1 MLMNPFDQYVVNDIN
16 KQAQG
21 LFPHAPVCRKR
32 GAIRLKQDML
42 AASDVEQNRLNDIG
56 KFRQS
61 QYNTA
66 LDQTLNTLTGLRQQD
81 ANNLLGIGGF
91 QRNLDYQT
99 KQAPFNAYQVAVGA
113 MDPLYISGSP
123 SQTVKTKSLL
133 PLVQSSGCGPI
144 VGSAIGGPIGGAI
157 GGAIGTSATGG
168 NAGDILSGGFSGAMG
183 AGSFSSSA
191 LGGRRSQGNG

>member
-1 MLMNPFDQYVVNDIN
+1 MTSTN
-16 KQAQG
+16 
-21 LFPHAPVCRKR
+21 
-32 GAIRLKQDML
+32 RLKGIIPSCASMQEARGNSAQTGDML

-113 MDPLYISGSP
+113 MDPFIFQVLRPRRSR
-123 SQTVKTKSLL
+123 QKSLL
-133 PLVQSSGCGPI
+133 PLVHNLQGCGPI
-144 VGSAIGGPIGGAI
+144 VGSLSAGGGGQSEGLLERLQQAV
-157 GGAIGTSATGG
+157 
-168 NAGDILSGGFSGAMG
+168 NAGDILW
-183 AGSFSSSA
+183 
-191 LGGRRSQGNG
+191 RV